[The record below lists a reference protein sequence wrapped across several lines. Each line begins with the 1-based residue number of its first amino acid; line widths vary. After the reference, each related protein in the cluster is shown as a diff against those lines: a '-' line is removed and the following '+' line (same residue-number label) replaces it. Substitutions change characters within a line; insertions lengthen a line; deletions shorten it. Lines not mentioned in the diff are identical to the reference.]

1 VTMGLIRPG
10 GGLGQVRRV
19 TEVAEVVRTPDG
31 LQFLPM
37 LSYDGRYHL
46 SERFMPLIAR
56 IASGWGM
63 GYEEGLANLNRR
75 IELRRVLL
83 DMGRGDP
90 SYLSPASIL
99 AANEY
104 LWQGNGG
111 SAADFI
117 SYMGER

>member
-1 VTMGLIRPG
+1 
-10 GGLGQVRRV
+10 VRRV

-37 LSYDGRYHL
+37 LSYDGHYHL

-63 GYEEGLANLNRR
+63 GYEEGLANLHRR

-83 DMGRGDP
+83 DMGREDP